1 MRQTECVSF
10 VSSPEL
16 DSIRPVLADAVDLAR
31 QALLDLGEGGVGE
44 YLGVTAEDASA
55 ATHRFASD
63 LEGYRGWQWAVVV
76 AAPEDADHAT
86 VSELVL
92 LPGPDALVAPTWVP
106 WDERIRPGDLGPG
119 DLLSPRQD
127 DPRLVPGYVLSG
139 DPAIDEVA
147 GEIGLGRTKVTSL
160 EGRLDAAQRWHD
172 GDFGPD
178 TEMAKAAPST
188 CGLCGFYL
196 PIAGSLSAAFGV
208 CGNEFAADGHV
219 VHAEYGCGAHS
230 DTELPSGAGSPQ
242 FEPYD
247 DAALDVIA
255 SPVPPAEPAAVAETV
270 DGVETAGSVETA
282 VSVETADSVESADTV
297 EPSDTVD
304 TTEEAEAAP
313 AESAAEVVES
323 DDVAASDEVDEVAD
337 DAASATDPA
346 AQEEASASPS

>member
-16 DSIRPVLADAVDLAR
+16 DSIRPVLADAADLAR
-31 QALLDLGEGGVGE
+31 QALLDLGEGGIGE

-92 LPGPDALVAPTWVP
+92 LPGPDALVAPSWVP

-127 DPRLVPGYVLSG
+127 DPRLVPGYVESG
-139 DPAIDEVA
+139 DPAVDEVA
-147 GEIGLGRTKVTSL
+147 GEIGLGRTKVISF

-230 DTELPSGAGSPQ
+230 DTELPTGAGSPQ

-255 SPVPPAEPAAVAETV
+255 SPVAAVEPAAVTETSDTAENTDTAEAVETV
-270 DGVETAGSVETA
+270 DSVETTD
-282 VSVETADSVESADTV
+282 TAE
-297 EPSDTVD
+297 
-304 TTEEAEAAP
+304 TTEEASAAP
-313 AESAAEVVES
+313 EESAASEESAAAEVV
-323 DDVAASDEVDEVAD
+323 AADHAEPVAD
-337 DAASATDPA
+337 DASSTTDVA